1 MIPVSVDSTFGSEF
15 QKKDSKK
22 KGRVTLVMKTS
33 ADHGAVVEIPLTEEG
48 GLSSQATADMPIIVH
63 REFHDETNMKRIRT
77 S

>member
-1 MIPVSVDSTFGSEF
+1 
-15 QKKDSKK
+15 
-22 KGRVTLVMKTS
+22 MKTS